1 VWLLLQLYEG
11 ICFEHVMFKAY
22 QCVMNDDKV
31 SMSLTLVS
39 VTKST
44 QTSLQKTITGKKK
57 IKE

>member
-1 VWLLLQLYEG
+1 
-11 ICFEHVMFKAY
+11 MFKAY

-44 QTSLQKTITGKKK
+44 QTSLQKTITEKKK